1 MTGVEMLRSIT
12 ASEARD
18 EFAEVIN
25 RVAYGGERVVIRR
38 HEKELAA
45 VIPMEDLRL
54 LERLIEQEEDR
65 IDAEEAE
72 GIMAAIERGEEE
84 VIPFDQAVREIEE
97 GEVKDD

>member
-1 MTGVEMLRSIT
+1 MLRSIT

-38 HEKELAA
+38 REKELVA

-65 IDAEEAE
+65 IDVEEAE
-72 GIMAAIERGEEE
+72 EIIAAIESGEEE
-84 VIPFDQAVREIEE
+84 VIPLDQAMREIED
-97 GEVKDD
+97 GQVKDD

>member
-1 MTGVEMLRSIT
+1 MLRSIT

-38 HEKELAA
+38 REKELAA

-65 IDAEEAE
+65 IDVEEAE
-72 GIMAAIERGEEE
+72 EIMAAIERGEEE
-84 VIPFDQAVREIEE
+84 VIPLDQAMREIEE
-97 GEVKDD
+97 GEVKGD

>member
-1 MTGVEMLRSIT
+1 MLRSIT

-38 HEKELAA
+38 REKELAA

-65 IDAEEAE
+65 IDAEEADK
-72 GIMAAIERGEEE
+72 IMATIEGGEEE
-84 VIPFDQAVREIEE
+84 VIPLDQAMREIEE
-97 GEVKDD
+97 GGVKDD

>member
-1 MTGVEMLRSIT
+1 MQRSIT

-18 EFAEVIN
+18 EFADVIN

-38 HEKELAA
+38 REKELAA

-65 IDAEEAE
+65 LDAEAARKALADSDDEAVPW
-72 GIMAAIERGEEE
+72 EEARKE
-84 VIPFDQAVREIEE
+84 L
-97 GEVKDD
+97 GL

>member
-1 MTGVEMLRSIT
+1 MLRSIT
-12 ASEARD
+12 ASGARE

-38 HEKELAA
+38 REKELAA

-65 IDAEEAE
+65 LDAEEARKALADP
-72 GIMAAIERGEEE
+72 GDGAVPWEEAKKE
-84 VIPFDQAVREIEE
+84 LEL
-97 GEVKDD
+97 